1 MPVYQYEGQHF
12 DLPDGLSNEQA
23 MAKIEAHLGKTPT
36 APAAT
41 EVQRGRPTMANDP
54 RLVNQQAPST
64 GSSLLSQG
72 YSALKGAVIDP
83 LLGTTQLVSKGQTPL
98 ATTANLLSQYL
109 TGTSSKEATQQAANK
124 EQQFYEAQ
132 RQAAGR
138 EGIDVPLLAGAI
150 VSPVNK
156 MTGGAGIVGTGAMQG
171 AIQPVTGKEE
181 DYLATKAMQV
191 GVGALLGPLLESGI
205 KLSGKALERL
215 KGLTESGRTQA
226 VKDYLV
232 EIIGPDNIGKVT
244 KALQS
249 AQEIVPGS
257 KPTAAQALANTPEG
271 MFVSAAEKQ
280 VAKTSIPLQQQYAA
294 QEAAR
299 QAELSTISGTAAQQE
314 AMAQSRKELFGKYAQ
329 PALDANDTVRLA
341 YNNIEKAV
349 MGNTPKLIKS
359 AEELQAGQQEA
370 QKAIMTGQGPIPTP
384 TPVSETLTASAQQKA
399 AQLKAY
405 QKESLADTGIFPLE
419 VNSLVSKLDKAIKGA
434 VSDESKKV
442 LQGVR
447 DDLIN
452 KADDNGLL
460 SSADLYENVRKVMNQ
475 NINRYLNQGQQAF
488 QGGIPQQAAAT
499 GENVKK
505 LIDAELNKSSN
516 GLWSKYLEEYTTHSR
531 KLDRMAVGQ
540 ALKEKLGAPLGDAE
554 KAAFVERA
562 GSFAQAVADS
572 ASLIKKSTG
581 QPRYSKVSEL
591 LSPEETG
598 SVNRVLADLRRQE
611 LAITQ
616 GRSVNAPGFAQET
629 PLQGVNL
636 LSRPVT
642 LAKEVLQ
649 ALTRGTKDQF
659 NAKMAEMLS
668 DPQALAVF
676 LQSGPISGQR
686 RLVEAI
692 NKRLDPSTQSAFIQ
706 AVGVQGLTKEL
717 GSNSQ

>member
-12 DLPDGLSNEQA
+12 DLPEGLSNEQA
-23 MAKIEAHLGKTPT
+23 IAKIESHLGKAPT
-36 APAAT
+36 AS

-54 RLVNQQAPST
+54 RRVDQAGPVT
-64 GSSLLSQG
+64 DSSLLSQG

-83 LLGTTQLVSKGQTPL
+83 LLGTTQLIAQGQTPF
-98 ATTANLLSQYL
+98 ATTANLLSKYL
-109 TGTSSKEATQQAANK
+109 TGTSSKEATQNIINK
-124 EQQFYEAQ
+124 EQQAYEAT
-132 RQAAGR
+132 RKAAGR
-138 EGIDVPLLAGAI
+138 EGIDVPLLGGAI
-150 VSPVNK
+150 LSPINK
-156 MTGGAGIVGTGAMQG
+156 LTGGAGIVGTGALQG
-171 AIQPVTGKEE
+171 AIQPVAGKEE
-181 DYLATKAMQV
+181 DYLATKTMQV
-191 GVGALLGPLLESGI
+191 GVGALLGPLLESGV
-205 KLSGKALERL
+205 KLSGAALERL

-232 EIIGPDNIGKVT
+232 EIIGPENIGKVT

-257 KPTAAQALANTPEG
+257 KPTAAQALTETPEG

-280 VAKTSIPLQQQYAA
+280 VAKTSIPMQQQYTA

-299 QAELSTISGTAAQQE
+299 QAELSKISGTAAQQE
-314 AMAQSRKELFGKYAQ
+314 AQAQSRKELFGKYAQ

-341 YNNIEKAV
+341 YNNIEKSV
-349 MGNTPKLIKS
+349 MGNTPNLIKS

-370 QKAIMTGQGPIPTP
+370 QKAIMTGQGPIPKP
-384 TPVSETLTASAQQKA
+384 APLGETLTASAQQKA
-399 AQLKAY
+399 EQLKAY
-405 QKESLADTGIFPLE
+405 QKESLAATGIFPLE

-452 KADDNGLL
+452 KADNNGLL

-516 GLWSKYLEEYTTHSR
+516 GLWSKYLEEYTQHSQ

-540 ALKEKLGAPLGDAE
+540 ALKEKLGAPLGNAE
-554 KAAFVERA
+554 KDVFVERA
-562 GSFAQAVADS
+562 GAFAQAVQDS
-572 ASLIKKSTG
+572 SALIKKSTG
-581 QPRYSKVSEL
+581 QPRYNKVEQL
-591 LSPEETG
+591 LSTEEMG
-598 SVNRVLADLRRQE
+598 SVNKVLADLRRQE
-611 LAITQ
+611 LAVSQ
-616 GRSVNAPGFAQET
+616 GSSVRAPGFTEEA

-636 LSRPVT
+636 LSRPIT

-649 ALTRGTKDQF
+649 MLTRGTKAQF
-659 NAKMAEMLS
+659 NSKMAELLS
-668 DPQALAVF
+668 DPQAMAVF

-686 RLVEAI
+686 KLVEAI
-692 NKRLDPSTQSAFIQ
+692 NKRLDPTTQSALIQ

-717 GSNSQ
+717 GQNPQ

>member
-1 MPVYQYEGQHF
+1 
-12 DLPDGLSNEQA
+12 
-23 MAKIEAHLGKTPT
+23 
-36 APAAT
+36 
-41 EVQRGRPTMANDP
+41 
-54 RLVNQQAPST
+54 
-64 GSSLLSQG
+64 
-72 YSALKGAVIDP
+72 
-83 LLGTTQLVSKGQTPL
+83 
-98 ATTANLLSQYL
+98 
-109 TGTSSKEATQQAANK
+109 
-124 EQQFYEAQ
+124 
-132 RQAAGR
+132 
-138 EGIDVPLLAGAI
+138 
-150 VSPVNK
+150 
-156 MTGGAGIVGTGAMQG
+156 
-171 AIQPVTGKEE
+171 
-181 DYLATKAMQV
+181 MQV
-191 GVGALLGPLLESGI
+191 GVGALIGPLLQSGV
-205 KLSGKALERL
+205 KLSGAALERL

-249 AQEIVPGS
+249 ATEIIPGS
-257 KPTAAQALANTPEG
+257 KPTAAQALTETPEG

-280 VAKTSIPLQQQYAA
+280 VAKTSIPMQQQYTA

-299 QAELSTISGTAAQQE
+299 QAELSKISGTVTQQE
-314 AMAQSRKELFGKYAQ
+314 AQAQARKELFGKYAQ

-349 MGNTPKLIKS
+349 MGKTPNLIKS

-370 QKAIMTGQGPIPTP
+370 QKAIMTGQGPIPKTTP
-384 TPVSETLTASAQQKA
+384 LGETFTASAQQKA
-399 AQLKAY
+399 EQLKAY
-405 QKESLADTGIFPLE
+405 QKESLAATGIFPLE

-447 DDLIN
+447 EDLTN
-452 KADDNGLL
+452 KADSNGLL

-516 GLWSKYLEEYTTHSR
+516 GLWSKYLEEYTQHSQ

-540 ALKEKLGAPLGDAE
+540 ALKEKLGVPLE
-554 KAAFVERA
+554 NVERA
-562 GSFAQAVADS
+562 GSFAQAVQDS
-572 ASLIKKSTG
+572 STLIKKSTG
-581 QPRYSKVSEL
+581 QPRYTKVDQL
-591 LSPEETG
+591 LSTEEMG
-598 SVNRVLADLRRQE
+598 SVNKVLADLRRQE
-611 LAITQ
+611 LAASQ
-616 GRSVNAPGFAQET
+616 GSSVRAPGFTEEA

-636 LSRPVT
+636 LSRPIT

-649 ALTRGTKDQF
+649 MLTRGTKAQF
-659 NAKMAEMLS
+659 NGKMAELLS

-686 RLVEAI
+686 KLAEAI
-692 NKRLDPSTQSAFIQ
+692 NKRLDPATQNAFIQ

>member
-12 DLPDGLSNEQA
+12 DLPEGLSNEQA
-23 MAKIEAHLGKTPT
+23 IAKIEAHLGKTPAA
-36 APAAT
+36 APT
-41 EVQRGRPTMANDP
+41 QEVQRGRPTMANDP
-54 RLVNQQAPST
+54 RLVNRQEPST
-64 GSSLLSQG
+64 IDSLLSQG
-72 YSALKGAVIDP
+72 YSAVKGAVIDP
-83 LLGTTQLVSKGQTPL
+83 LLGTAQLIASGQTPF
-98 ATTANLLSQYL
+98 ATTTNLLSKYL
-109 TGTSSKEATQQAANK
+109 TGTTSKEATQNVINK
-124 EQQFYEAQ
+124 EQQAYEAQ

-138 EGIDVPLLAGAI
+138 EGIDVPLLGGAI
-150 VSPVNK
+150 LSPVNK
-156 MTGGAGIVGTGAMQG
+156 MTGGAGLVGTGALQG
-171 AIQPVTGKEE
+171 AIQPVAGKEE
-181 DYLATKAMQV
+181 DYLAAKTMQV

-205 KLSGKALERL
+205 KLSGAALERL

-232 EIIGPDNIGKVT
+232 EIIGPENIGKVT

-257 KPTAAQALANTPEG
+257 KPTAAQALAETPEG

-280 VAKTSIPLQQQYAA
+280 IAKTSIPLQQQYAA

-314 AMAQSRKELFGKYAQ
+314 AQAQARKELFGKYAQ

-349 MGNTPKLIKS
+349 MGNVPKLIKS

-370 QKAIMTGQGPIPTP
+370 QKAIMTGQGAMPKPV
-384 TPVSETLTASAQQKA
+384 PVSETFTSSAQQTA

-405 QKESLADTGIFPLE
+405 QKESLAETGIFPLE
-419 VNSLVSKLDKAIKGA
+419 VNSLVSKLDKAIKGT

-452 KADDNGLL
+452 KADQNGLL

-475 NINRYLNQGQQAF
+475 NINRYLNQGQQAW
-488 QGGIPQQAAAT
+488 QGGIPQQAAAA

-505 LIDAELNKSSN
+505 LIDAELNKSSG
-516 GLWSKYLEEYTTHSR
+516 GLWSKYLEEYTQHSQ

-540 ALKEKLGAPLGDAE
+540 ALKDKLGVPLE
-554 KAAFVERA
+554 NVERA
-562 GSFAQAVADS
+562 GSFAQAVQDS

-581 QPRYSKVSEL
+581 QPRYTKVEQL
-591 LSPEETG
+591 LSPQEMG
-598 SVNRVLADLRRQE
+598 SVNKVIADLRRQE
-611 LAITQ
+611 LALTQ
-616 GRSVNAPGFAQET
+616 GKSVTAPGFSQEA

-636 LSRPVT
+636 LSRPIT

-649 ALTRGTKDQF
+649 ALTRGTKEQF
-659 NAKMAEMLS
+659 NRKMAEMLS
-668 DPQALAVF
+668 DPQALAAF

-686 RLVEAI
+686 KLAEAI
-692 NKRLDPSTQSAFIQ
+692 NKRLDPATQSAFIQ

-717 GSNSQ
+717 GTNPQ

>member
-36 APAAT
+36 APAPT
-41 EVQRGRPTMANDP
+41 EVQRGRPTMTNDP
-54 RLVNQQAPST
+54 RLVNQQPQEPST
-64 GSSLLSQG
+64 ASSLLSQG

-83 LLGTTQLVSKGQTPL
+83 LLGTTQLIAKGQTPL

-109 TGTSSKEATQQAANK
+109 TGTSSKEATQQAVNK

-150 VSPVNK
+150 ASPINK

-181 DYLATKAMQV
+181 DYLATKTMQV

-232 EIIGPDNIGKVT
+232 EIIGPENIGKVT

-314 AMAQSRKELFGKYAQ
+314 ALAQSRKELFGKYAQ
-329 PALDANDTVRLA
+329 PALDVNDTVRLA

-349 MGNTPKLIKS
+349 MGNVPKLIKS

-370 QKAIMTGQGPIPTP
+370 QKAIMMGQGPMAQAAPIA
-384 TPVSETLTASAQQKA
+384 ETLTASAQQKA

-419 VNSLVSKLDKAIKGA
+419 VNGLVSKLDKAIKSS

-452 KADDNGLL
+452 KADNNGLL

-540 ALKEKLGAPLGDAE
+540 ALKDKLGVPLE
-554 KAAFVERA
+554 NVERA

-572 ASLIKKSTG
+572 GSLIKKSTG
-581 QPRYSKVSEL
+581 QPRYEKVEQL
-591 LSPEETG
+591 LSPAEMG

-611 LAITQ
+611 LAATQ
-616 GRSVNAPGFAQET
+616 GKAVNAPGFAQET

-649 ALTRGTKDQF
+649 ALTRGTKEQF
-659 NAKMAEMLS
+659 NAKVAEMVS

-686 RLVEAI
+686 KLVEAI
-692 NKRLDPSTQSAFIQ
+692 NKRLDPSTQSALIQ

>member
-54 RLVNQQAPST
+54 RLVNQQEPST

-83 LLGTTQLVSKGQTPL
+83 LLGATQLVSKGQTPL

-271 MFVSAAEKQ
+271 MFVSSAEKQ

-299 QAELSTISGTAAQQE
+299 QAELSTISGTAEQRAAVEAARQATGQTREAAIAQ
-314 AMAQSRKELFGKYAQ
+314 A
-329 PALDANDTVRLA
+329 DTV
-341 YNNIEKAV
+341 KAAADDITKNV
-349 MGNTPKLIKS
+349 MGEANRVVNARGGAFVTGEGMPPTNLLEGAKQKTQDLI
-359 AEELQAGQQEA
+359 Q
-370 QKAIMTGQGPIPTP
+370 
-384 TPVSETLTASAQQKA
+384 
-399 AQLKAY
+399 Y
-405 QKESLADTGIFPLE
+405 QKQTLAESGFFPLE
-419 VNSLVSKLDKAIKGA
+419 AKNIVAEIDKAIKGTS
-434 VSDESKKV
+434 SDLSKSV
-442 LQGVR
+442 LGLAK
-447 DDLIN
+447 DKILSKTDE
-452 KADDNGLL
+452 NGFI
-460 SSADLYENVRKVMNQ
+460 SSRDLYDNVRKT
-475 NINRYLNQGQQAF
+475 LNQDIEAFLQQAGKPA
-488 QGGIPQQAAAT
+488 QGGIPQQAAKAA
-499 GENVKK
+499 GNVKSY
-505 LIDAELNKSSN
+505 IDASLNKSSN
-516 GLWSKYLEEYTTHSR
+516 GLWGQYIGDFASHSQ
-531 KLDRMAVGQ
+531 KLDRMAIGQ
-540 ALKEKLGAPLGDAE
+540 ALKDKLGVPLENA
-554 KAAFVERA
+554 ERA

-572 ASLIKKSTG
+572 TSLIKKSTG
-581 QPRYSKVSEL
+581 ALRYEN
-591 LSPEETG
+591 LSQILTPAETG
-598 SVNRVLADLRRQE
+598 SVNKVLADLRRQE
-611 LAITQ
+611 LALTQ
-616 GRSVNAPGFAQET
+616 GKSVTAPGFAQET

-686 RLVEAI
+686 RFVEAI

>member
-12 DLPDGLSNEQA
+12 DLPEGLSNEQA
-23 MAKIEAHLGKTPT
+23 IAKIEAHLGKAPT
-36 APAAT
+36 VS

-54 RLVNQQAPST
+54 RRVDQASPVT
-64 GSSLLSQG
+64 DSSLLSQG
-72 YSALKGAVIDP
+72 YSVLKGAIVDP
-83 LLGTTQLVSKGQTPL
+83 LLGTTQLIAQRQTPL
-98 ATTANLLSQYL
+98 ATTANLLSKYL
-109 TGTSSKEATQQAANK
+109 TGSSSKEATQKIINK
-124 EQQFYEAQ
+124 EQQAYEAT
-132 RQAAGR
+132 RKAAGR
-138 EGIDVPLLAGAI
+138 EGIDVPLLGGAI
-150 VSPVNK
+150 LSPVNK
-156 MTGGAGIVGTGAMQG
+156 LTGGAGVVGTGALQG
-171 AIQPVTGKEE
+171 AIQPVAGAPE
-181 DYLATKAMQV
+181 DYLTTKTMQV
-191 GVGALLGPLLESGI
+191 GVGALIGPLLESGV
-205 KLSGKALERL
+205 KLSGAALERL

-232 EIIGPDNIGKVT
+232 EIIGPENIGKVT

-257 KPTAAQALANTPEG
+257 KPTAAQALTETPEG

-280 VAKTSIPLQQQYAA
+280 VAKTSIPMQQQYTA

-299 QAELSTISGTAAQQE
+299 QAELSKISGTVAQQE
-314 AMAQSRKELFGKYAQ
+314 AQAQSRKELFGKYAQ

-341 YNNIEKAV
+341 YNNIEKTV
-349 MGNTPKLIKS
+349 MSNVPTLIKS

-370 QKAIMTGQGPIPTP
+370 QKAIMMGQGPIPK
-384 TPVSETLTASAQQKA
+384 VASIAETFTTSAKQKA
-399 AQLKAY
+399 EQLKAY
-405 QKESLADTGIFPLE
+405 QKETLASTGIFPLE
-419 VNSLVSKLDKAIKGA
+419 VNNLVSKLDKAIKGA

-452 KADDNGLL
+452 KADNNGLL

-516 GLWSKYLEEYTTHSR
+516 GLWSKYLQEYTQHSQ

-540 ALKEKLGAPLGDAE
+540 ALKEKLGVPLE
-554 KAAFVERA
+554 NVERA
-562 GSFAQAVADS
+562 GSFAQAVQDS
-572 ASLIKKSTG
+572 AALIKKSTG
-581 QPRYSKVSEL
+581 QPRYTKVEQL
-591 LSPEETG
+591 LSSEEMG
-598 SVNRVLADLRRQE
+598 SVNKVLADLRRQE
-611 LAITQ
+611 LAASQ
-616 GRSVNAPGFAQET
+616 GSSVRAVGFTEEA

-636 LSRPVT
+636 LSRPIT

-649 ALTRGTKDQF
+649 ALTRGTKAQF
-659 NAKMAEMLS
+659 NTKMAELLS

-686 RLVEAI
+686 KLAEAI
-692 NKRLDPSTQSAFIQ
+692 NKRLDPSTQSALIQ

-717 GSNSQ
+717 GQNPQ